1 MKDVQLKRMSAQELV
16 ALRARIDAILPAKQQ
31 DERRVVRDKL
41 EELAQKHG
49 FRAADLFGRAS
60 KGSKVAPKYR
70 NPKNPSESWS
80 GRGRKPRWMMAAGGD
95 VKRFLIK

>member
-31 DERRVVRDKL
+31 DERRAVRGKL
-41 EELAQKHG
+41 EELAEKHG
-49 FRAADLFGRAS
+49 FKASDLFGSGGR
-60 KGSKVAPKYR
+60 GSKVAPKYR
-70 NPKNPSESWS
+70 NPKNPSETWS
-80 GRGRKPRWMMAAGGD
+80 GRGRKPRWMVAAGGD